1 MRWSRRTPQ
10 QQQVHTHTVSQ
21 STSHHAATAISELT
35 ANCGALLIRRA
46 RKRRIR
52 DVNEQPAGDTD
63 DKAKLQGGGGHE
75 CAAVAPPTRDL
86 RSQRLRTP
94 TPPHLHTHPPW
105 SISSGMGMVGHDRLK
120 RNWCWAGAHESRVSV
135 CLYMCALGWVQTR
148 WEQGRRPRSSP
159 TPRCT
164 LLDILSSS
172 RGNTH

>member
-63 DKAKLQGGGGHE
+63 DKAKLQGGGGARVCSCRATDQGSPE
-75 CAAVAPPTRDL
+75 PAPA
-86 RSQRLRTP
+86 
-94 TPPHLHTHPPW
+94 HTHPTPLAHTPTLEYLVRHGNGW
-105 SISSGMGMVGHDRLK
+105 S
-120 RNWCWAGAHESRVSV
+120 
-135 CLYMCALGWVQTR
+135 
-148 WEQGRRPRSSP
+148 
-159 TPRCT
+159 
-164 LLDILSSS
+164 
-172 RGNTH
+172 